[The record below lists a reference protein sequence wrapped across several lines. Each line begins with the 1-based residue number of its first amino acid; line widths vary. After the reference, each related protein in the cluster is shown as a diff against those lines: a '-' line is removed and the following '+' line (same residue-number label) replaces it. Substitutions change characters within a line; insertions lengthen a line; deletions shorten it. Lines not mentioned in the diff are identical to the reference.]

1 MASTTVTSSCR
12 ASNRPTRCSPF
23 ASSRRS
29 TRVLAARLAAATAV
43 AASCRG
49 DRRRTSAR
57 SRRRQA
63 CSDGSLIVSLDA
75 SFAPHRLPRHRL
87 APVSISV
94 SGLLRTDDG
103 SPLPRLR
110 GIELALATGSSR
122 LDILGL
128 PVCPRRR
135 LLSATEHQALQRCA
149 GALVGRGG
157 LRAAV
162 DFPGQPSFPLLASL
176 LAFNGGPRGARA
188 AVWLLA
194 FSSDPP
200 ASFVVPVFIRHLPG
214 PLGTTLTG
222 VFPPSLGPWP
232 HVSAFNITFD
242 RRFSYRGTTHNYV
255 RASCPV
261 PPRFTGGL
269 LPFARARYFFDS
281 GPTVTTTV
289 ARTCHVR

>member
-1 MASTTVTSSCR
+1 VAAAAVL
-12 ASNRPTRCSPF
+12 
-23 ASSRRS
+23 
-29 TRVLAARLAAATAV
+29 LAALAAAALV
-43 AASCRG
+43 APAG
-49 DRRRTSAR
+49 ARRA
-57 SRRRQA
+57 QIGA
-63 CSDGSLIVSLDA
+63 LIVSLDA
-75 SFAPHRLPRHRL
+75 SFSPPRLPRHRL

-103 SPLPRLR
+103 SALPRLR

-128 PVCPRRR
+128 PICPRRR
-135 LLSATEHQALQRCA
+135 LLSATERQALERCA
-149 GALVGRGG
+149 GAIVGRGG
-157 LRAAV
+157 LRAEV
-162 DFPGQPSFPLLASL
+162 DFPGQPPFPLHATL

-194 FSSDPP
+194 FSSNPP
-200 ASFVVPVFIRHLPG
+200 ASFVIPVFIRHRPG

-232 HVSAFNITFD
+232 HVSAFHITFA
-242 RRFSYRGTTHNYV
+242 RSYSYRGAPQNYLS
-255 RASCPV
+255 ASCPV

-289 ARTCHVR
+289 ARSCHVR